1 MSEEPTYEEL
11 KKRVLELEQVE
22 SKSKRSEAALWV
34 SEEKYRTILESIDEA
49 YFEVDLKGNFTFFN
63 DSLSIIL
70 GYSRDELMGKNN
82 RDYMPPRSS
91 KEILNLF
98 GQIYKTG
105 KPVRKHAYEVIK
117 KDGTKGFHELAASL
131 MQDKDGNPI
140 GFRGIAHD
148 VTARKRA
155 EDALQQAHDELEH
168 RVAMRTEELAL
179 VNEKLRLDIT
189 ERKQATKA
197 LRENENLLRAIVE
210 GTQALLANVDV
221 NGYFT
226 YANDATARAVGYAK
240 SEELIG
246 KSYLDF
252 IHPEDRQ
259 QVRDT
264 FINQVNTRQPSI
276 MQEFRITDTEG
287 NVKWFSFL
295 STLTIK
301 DGQFVGQSGVAQ
313 DITEHKQAEEA
324 LLQEYGFRNAIID
337 HVAEGL
343 CVCHETKE
351 YPFVKFTIWNERMAE
366 ITGYTLEEI
375 NRLGWYQT
383 VYPDPELRAKA
394 TERMQRMWQRDDLRD
409 EEWEITRADGNK
421 RVLIISSSVVK
432 SDDGLIHVMALM
444 QDISERK
451 RVQDAL
457 KESEARY
464 RLLADNAMD
473 VIWTVDFDNR
483 MTYVSPSIKRL
494 FGFTAEEAMARTMQQ
509 AFTPTSFENAI
520 LIFAEE
526 MAIESTGHGDPSRSR
541 MIELE
546 MFHKNGNTI
555 PIEGHFS
562 FLRDPT
568 GKAIGILSIVREITE
583 RKNAEIERENLIS
596 DLRKA
601 LQDIKRLS
609 GLLPICSFCKKIRDD
624 KGYWT
629 QIESYIHEHS
639 EAEFS
644 HSICLE
650 CAKKNYPDL
659 NL

>member
-82 RDYMPPRSS
+82 RDYMPPSSS

-189 ERKQATKA
+189 ERKQVTEA
-197 LRENENLLRAIVE
+197 LRENESRLRAIVE
-210 GTQALLANVDV
+210 GTQALLANVDA

-264 FINQVNTRQPSI
+264 FSNQVNTRQPSI

-295 STLTIK
+295 STLAIK
-301 DGQFVGQSGVAQ
+301 DGQFAGQSGVAQ
-313 DITEHKQAEEA
+313 DITGRKQAEEA
-324 LLQEYGFRNAIID
+324 LLQEYAFRNAIIG

-394 TERMQRMWQRDDLRD
+394 TERMQRMRQRDDLRD
-409 EEWEITRADGNK
+409 EEWEITLADGNK

-432 SDDGLIHVMALM
+432 SDDGFIHVMALM

-457 KESEARY
+457 QESETRY

-562 FLRDPT
+562 FLRDPS
-568 GKAIGILSIVREITE
+568 GKAIGVLSIVREIAE
-583 RKNAEIERENLIS
+583 RKNAEIEREKLIS

-659 NL
+659 YL